1 MALALGLK
9 SIPCGRDGCRS
20 GWHQKWLV
28 LFHQLTG
35 NHLDFCRVRLEVG
48 FGKTDHT
55 LKCEAGLEVTKF
67 RKCRVIMF
75 KIDMSWQSSLTLKL
89 RLEAVPSYE
98 HEGVRL
104 QPGDPAN

>member
-1 MALALGLK
+1 M
-9 SIPCGRDGCRS
+9 R
-20 GWHQKWLV
+20 QYYWLEEV
-28 LFHQLTG
+28 V
-35 NHLDFCRVRLEVG
+35 RVQDV
-48 FGKTDHT
+48 
-55 LKCEAGLEVTKF
+55 VTKF

>member
-1 MALALGLK
+1 M
-9 SIPCGRDGCRS
+9 R
-20 GWHQKWLV
+20 QYYWLEEV
-28 LFHQLTG
+28 V
-35 NHLDFCRVRLEVG
+35 RVQDV
-48 FGKTDHT
+48 
-55 LKCEAGLEVTKF
+55 VTKF

-98 HEGVRL
+98 YEGVRL